1 MRVTTAWLEFD
12 AMRGMSAR
20 TGGRLWSW
28 NDVRR
33 RTVAIYRSN
42 RDGRERTAVLVWQGD
57 DRRVAVDGA
66 TPAMLTVTVDAEQEA
81 GADNAI
87 AIAGFDSLE
96 AARAHC
102 VDWAGTEAEA
112 SWESLGEAAQV
123 GVYAAIR
130 EPGFAG

>member
-1 MRVTTAWLEFD
+1 MPLRS
-12 AMRGMSAR
+12 RSPR
-20 TGGRLWSW
+20 PWSW
-28 NDVRR
+28 DEVRAGR
-33 RTVAIYRSN
+33 VLAVYRSV

-57 DRRVAVDGA
+57 DRRVEVAGA
-66 TPAMLTVTVDAEQEA
+66 TPPLLAITVDAEDEA

-102 VDWAGTEAEA
+102 VDWAGTTAEA
-112 SWESLGEAAQV
+112 SAGALGEAAEV

-130 EPGFAG
+130 DPGFAGK

>member
-1 MRVTTAWLEFD
+1 MKH
-12 AMRGMSAR
+12 RGPRPLSWDDVRAR
-20 TGGRLWSW
+20 TL
-28 NDVRR
+28 
-33 RTVAIYRSN
+33 AIYRSD

-57 DRRVAVDGA
+57 APRVTVGGT
-66 TPAMLTVTVDAEQEA
+66 TPSLLAVTVDAEEEA

-102 VDWAGTEAEA
+102 LAWAGEGSETG
-112 SWESLGEAAQV
+112 WDSLGEAAQV

-130 EPGFAG
+130 EPGFAGGG

>member
-1 MRVTTAWLEFD
+1 MRRATT
-12 AMRGMSAR
+12 RAR
-20 TGGRLWSW
+20 ANRSWSW
-28 NDVRR
+28 DDVRE
-33 RTVAIYRSN
+33 RTLVIYRSD

-57 DRRVAVDGA
+57 DPRVAVGGT
-66 TPAMLTVTVDAEQEA
+66 TPALLVVTVDAEEEA

-102 VDWAGTEAEA
+102 IDWAGGAEA
-112 SWESLGEAAQV
+112 SWELLGEAAQV

-130 EPGFAG
+130 EPGFAGG